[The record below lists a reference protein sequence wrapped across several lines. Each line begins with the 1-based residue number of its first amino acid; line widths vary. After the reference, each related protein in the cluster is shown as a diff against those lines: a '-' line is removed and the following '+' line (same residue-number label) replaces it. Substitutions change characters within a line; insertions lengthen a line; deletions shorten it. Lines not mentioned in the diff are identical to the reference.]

1 MNKNSSRIEVLHNT
15 EVIINTYLHI
25 LHNANR
31 RWDYFADV
39 RTLSIAPF
47 AIEPIK
53 KAMLDAEKTRGTRL
67 RFITDITKD
76 NISYCKQIMEN
87 VELRHLDGVKGN
99 FGVSDTDYIA
109 ISTTGSRFAE
119 SITIPHA
126 VYSNVKEDIQQQQ
139 HIFEILWTNAIPV
152 EERIREVEEGIERV
166 ETIALRNTSDIAKRI
181 KRNIESS
188 NEIKIC
194 FQPGGLELIYNN
206 FFESYKKVLD
216 SYRKGEHKGIRCI
229 TTINKDN
236 EELAKLLL
244 NEGIQI
250 RHTRNLTPL
259 SFSISNKEFQATAEK
274 MEAGKMISS

>member
-99 FGVSDTDYIA
+99 FGVSDTEYIA
-109 ISTTGSRFAE
+109 ISTTLTPTAADDIPEPASTTTATNTRT
-119 SITIPHA
+119 SIPHA
-126 VYSNVKEDIQQQQ
+126 VYGNVKEDVQQQQ
-139 HIFEILWTNAIPV
+139 YIFEILWNKATVA
-152 EERIREVEEGIERV
+152 EQRIREIDEGIV
-166 ETIALRNTSDIAKRI
+166 HYETRI
-181 KRNIESS
+181 IEDSQEIIKEISRLTASS
-188 NEIKIC
+188 NELYTC
-194 FQPGGLELIYNN
+194 LTPGGIQYSYNY
-206 FFESYKKVLD
+206 FFGIKKKLL
-216 SYRKGEHKGIRCI
+216 RNQKHKGIKYI
-229 TTINKDN
+229 SNIDKDN
-236 EELAKLLL
+236 IEVV
-244 NEGIQI
+244 
-250 RHTRNLTPL
+250 
-259 SFSISNKEFQATAEK
+259 
-274 MEAGKMISS
+274 